1 MPIPPR
7 IANIGNRIKEGYNY
21 SVETSKPI
29 FQRRP
34 GEVLGDNLVEKGDYA
49 EGMVGG
55 DIASDATRGLWW
67 RWNHPL
73 AMTQAAGN
81 AVGVKAGLGAV
92 GATTL
97 GYLGSTA
104 LDVTS
109 GNVDLT
115 NLEES
120 GRPKGYA
127 AVYATPE
134 NPTQT
139 ENPIAELGSRWILGR
154 TGKLLPYEQ
163 FKEERPDV
171 TPEEYVAYKEYLA
184 EPGVLGGVVKGT
196 LDGIDGPEVR
206 FMGYRVPADAAL
218 ATGGMLAGT
227 YAGSQVSSPRIA
239 KVGRMALGGIAGL
252 AAGKV
257 LGSFMDGN

>member
-1 MPIPPR
+1 MPIPGR
-7 IANIGNRIKEGYNY
+7 IANVGNQLKRGYTHA
-21 SVETSKPI
+21 VENSKPI
-29 FQRRP
+29 FERRP
-34 GEVLGDNLVEKGDYA
+34 HEIQGDNLVDKAAFGA
-49 EGMVGG
+49 GMAAG
-55 DIASDATRGLWW
+55 DIASDGTRGFWW

-81 AVGVKAGLGAV
+81 AIGTKAGLGAV

-104 LDVTS
+104 LDLTS
-109 GNVDLT
+109 GNVDLS

-139 ENPIAELGSRWILGR
+139 ENAIAELGSRWILGR

-163 FKEERPDV
+163 FREERPDV
-171 TPEEYVAYKEYLA
+171 APEEYAAYKDYLA
-184 EPGVLGGVVKGT
+184 DPGVLGGVVKGT
-196 LDGIDGPEVR
+196 MNGIDGPEAR
-206 FMGYRVPADAAL
+206 FMGYRVPAEAAL
-218 ATGGMLAGT
+218 STAGMLGGV
-227 YAGSQVSSPRIA
+227 YAGSQIQSPRIA
-239 KVGRMALGGIAGL
+239 KVGRMAIGGVGGML
-252 AAGKV
+252 AGKV
-257 LGSFMDGN
+257 LGSFVD